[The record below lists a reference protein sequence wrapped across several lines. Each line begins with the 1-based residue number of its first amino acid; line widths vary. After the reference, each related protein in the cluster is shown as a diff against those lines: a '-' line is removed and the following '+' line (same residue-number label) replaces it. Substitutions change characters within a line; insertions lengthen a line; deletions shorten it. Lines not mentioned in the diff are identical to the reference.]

1 MYADDKVL
9 LSPFVK
15 GLQQLVDTCC
25 NFREAN
31 DIIFNE
37 CKIVCMYLLNQKD
50 EKWHIPFPS
59 VYINS
64 KAIERV
70 TKFKY
75 LGHYITES
83 LRDDEDMKKQIQLNY
98 VRAIC

>member
-1 MYADDKVL
+1 MLHIIAYNADDIVL
-9 LSPFVK
+9 LSPSVK

-25 NFREAN
+25 NFGEAN

-37 CKIVCMYLLNQKD
+37 CKTVCTYLLNQKD
-50 EKWHIPFPS
+50 KKCHIPFPS
-59 VYINS
+59 VYINT

-83 LRDDEDMKKQIQLNY
+83 RYEEANTVKL
-98 VRAIC
+98 C